1 MIEVLDGYENM
12 QKDYENFLR
21 VEEGGGPFFRIYLW
35 KKPVISLGFHQ
46 EPRDFPVDVVKRP
59 TGGGALLHGW
69 DISFS
74 VADVKE
80 MWGKSP
86 KKIYL
91 RLMGLLKE
99 SLESLGLSLGI
110 SNYGGSYGEYFCIF
124 QPTFGEIT
132 HKGKKLV
139 ACAMR
144 MGKRGFLLHGSL
156 FWTLDY
162 FKAEQIVGIPSERL
176 RDRMITFEE
185 LSVPWEELLK
195 AVEDFFTSV
204 MLCKTSYSL

>member
-12 QKDYENFLR
+12 QKDYENFLL

-80 MWGKSP
+80 IWGKSP

-91 RLMGLLKE
+91 RFMGLLKE
-99 SLESLGLSLGI
+99 SLERLGLSLGI
-110 SNYGGSYGEYFCIF
+110 SNYEGSYREYFCIF

-132 HKGKKLV
+132 HRGKKLV

-144 MGKRGFLLHGSL
+144 IGKRSFLLHGSL

-162 FKAEQIVGIPSERL
+162 LRAEQIMGIPSERL

-185 LSVPWEELLK
+185 LSISWEKLLK
-195 AVEDFFTSV
+195 AVEDFFTRIL
-204 MLCKTSYSL
+204 LCKTSYSL

>member
-21 VEEGGGPFFRIYLW
+21 VEEGGGSLFRLYLW

-99 SLESLGLSLGI
+99 SLEGLGLSLEI
-110 SNYGGSYGEYFCIF
+110 SNYVGSYREYFCIF

-132 HKGKKLV
+132 HRGKKLV

-162 FKAEQIVGIPSERL
+162 FKAEQIMGIPSERL
-176 RDRMITFEE
+176 RDRMLTFEE
-185 LSVPWEELLK
+185 LSVSWEELLK
-195 AVEDFFTSV
+195 AVEDFFTRILLRKAS
-204 MLCKTSYSL
+204 CSL

>member
-1 MIEVLDGYENM
+1 MIEVCDGYENM

-21 VEEGGGPFFRIYLW
+21 VEEGGGPFFRLYLW
-35 KKPVISLGFHQ
+35 EKPVISLGFHQ
-46 EPRDFPVDVVKRP
+46 EPRVFPVDVVKRP

-74 VADVKE
+74 VVDVKE

-99 SLESLGLSLGI
+99 SLEGLGLSLGI
-110 SNYGGSYGEYFCIF
+110 SNYGGTYGEYFCLF

-132 HKGKKLV
+132 HMGKKLV

-144 MGKRGFLLHGSL
+144 VGKRGFLLHGSL
-156 FWTLDY
+156 FWALDY
-162 FKAEQIVGIPSERL
+162 LKAEQIMGIPGEKL

-185 LSVPWEELLK
+185 LSVSREELLK
-195 AVEDFFTSV
+195 AVKDFFTRILV
-204 MLCKTSYSL
+204 CKASYSL

>member
-1 MIEVLDGYENM
+1 MAMKICKKIMKTSYGL
-12 QKDYENFLR
+12 KR
-21 VEEGGGPFFRIYLW
+21 VEDLFFRIYLW

-69 DISFS
+69 DVSFS

-91 RLMGLLKE
+91 TLIGLLKE
-99 SLESLGLSLGI
+99 SLEGLGLSLRV
-110 SNYGGSYGEYFCIF
+110 SNYGGSYMEYFCIF

-132 HKGKKLV
+132 HRGKKLV

-144 MGKRGFLLHGSL
+144 VGKSGFLLHGSL

-162 FKAEQIVGIPSERL
+162 LRAEQITGIPSERL
-176 RDRMITFEE
+176 RDRTITFEE
-185 LSVPWEELLK
+185 LSVSWEELLK
-195 AVEDFFTSV
+195 AVEDFFTRVSV
-204 MLCKTSYSL
+204 CKTSYSL

>member
-1 MIEVLDGYENM
+1 MIEACDGYENM

-99 SLESLGLSLGI
+99 SLERLGLSLEL
-110 SNYGGSYGEYFCIF
+110 SNYGGSYREYFCIF

-132 HKGKKLV
+132 YMGKKLV
-139 ACAMR
+139 ACALKV
-144 MGKRGFLLHGSL
+144 GKRGFLLHGSL

-162 FKAEQIVGIPSERL
+162 LKAEQIMGIPSERL

-185 LSVPWEELLK
+185 LSVSWEELLK
-195 AVEDFFTSV
+195 AVEDFFTRIL
-204 MLCKTSYSL
+204 LCKTSYSL

>member
-1 MIEVLDGYENM
+1 MIEVLDGCENM
-12 QKDYENFLR
+12 QKDHENFLR

-99 SLESLGLSLGI
+99 SLEGLGLSLGI

-132 HKGKKLV
+132 HRGKKLV

-162 FKAEQIVGIPSERL
+162 LRAEQIMGIPSERL

-185 LSVPWEELLK
+185 LSVSWEELLK
-195 AVEDFFTSV
+195 AVKDFFTRV

>member
-12 QKDYENFLR
+12 QKDHENFLR

-74 VADVKE
+74 VVDAKE
-80 MWGKSP
+80 LWGKSP

-99 SLESLGLSLGI
+99 SLEGLGLSLGI
-110 SNYGGSYGEYFCIF
+110 SNYEGSYREYFCIF

-144 MGKRGFLLHGSL
+144 VGKRGFLLHGSL

-162 FKAEQIVGIPSERL
+162 LRAEQIMGIPSEKL

-195 AVEDFFTSV
+195 AVEDFFTRIL
-204 MLCKTSYSL
+204 LCKTSYSL

>member
-1 MIEVLDGYENM
+1 MIEVCDGYENM

-21 VEEGGGPFFRIYLW
+21 VEEGGGPFFRLYLW

-69 DISFS
+69 DVSFS
-74 VADVKE
+74 VVDVKE

-99 SLESLGLSLGI
+99 SLERLDLSLGI
-110 SNYGGSYGEYFCIF
+110 SNYEGSHGEYFCLF

-132 HKGKKLV
+132 YMGKKLV

-144 MGKRGFLLHGSL
+144 MGKKGFLLHGSL

-162 FKAEQIVGIPSERL
+162 LRAEQIMGIPGERL

-185 LSVPWEELLK
+185 LSVSWEELLK
-195 AVEDFFTSV
+195 AVEYFFTRILV
-204 MLCKTSYSL
+204 CKASYSL

>member
-80 MWGKSP
+80 IWGKSP

-91 RLMGLLKE
+91 RFMGLLKE
-99 SLESLGLSLGI
+99 SLERLGLSLGI
-110 SNYGGSYGEYFCIF
+110 SNYEGSYREYFCIF

-132 HKGKKLV
+132 HRGKKLV

-162 FKAEQIVGIPSERL
+162 LEAEQIMGIPSERL

-185 LSVPWEELLK
+185 LSVSWEELLK
-195 AVEDFFTSV
+195 AVEDFFTGI
-204 MLCKTSYSL
+204 LLRKTSYSL

>member
-1 MIEVLDGYENM
+1 
-12 QKDYENFLR
+12 
-21 VEEGGGPFFRIYLW
+21 
-35 KKPVISLGFHQ
+35 LGFHQ
-46 EPRDFPVDVVKRP
+46 ESRDFLVDVVKRP

-74 VADVKE
+74 VVDVKE

-91 RLMGLLKE
+91 RLMGLLRE
-99 SLESLGLSLGI
+99 SLEGLGLSLGI

-132 HKGKKLV
+132 HRGKKLV

-144 MGKRGFLLHGSL
+144 VGKRGFLLHGSL
-156 FWTLDY
+156 FLALDY
-162 FKAEQIVGIPSERL
+162 LRAEQIMGIPSERL

-185 LSVPWEELLK
+185 LSVPREKLLK
-195 AVEDFFTSV
+195 AVKDFFTRIL
-204 MLCKTSYSL
+204 LCKASYSL

>member
-12 QKDYENFLR
+12 QKDHENFLR

-74 VADVKE
+74 VVDAKE
-80 MWGKSP
+80 LWGKSP

-99 SLESLGLSLGI
+99 SLEGLGLSLGI
-110 SNYGGSYGEYFCIF
+110 SNYEGSYREYFCIF

-144 MGKRGFLLHGSL
+144 VGKRGFLLHGSL

-162 FKAEQIVGIPSERL
+162 LRAEQIMGIPSEKL

-195 AVEDFFTSV
+195 AVEDFFTRILV
-204 MLCKTSYSL
+204 CEASYSF

>member
-1 MIEVLDGYENM
+1 MIEVRDGYENM

-80 MWGKSP
+80 MWGKGP

-99 SLESLGLSLGI
+99 SLEGLGLSLGI
-110 SNYGGSYGEYFCIF
+110 SNYGGTYGEYFCMF

-132 HKGKKLV
+132 HRGKKLV

-144 MGKRGFLLHGSL
+144 VGKRGFLLHGSL
-156 FWTLDY
+156 FLALDY
-162 FKAEQIVGIPSERL
+162 LRAEQIMGIPSERL

-185 LSVPWEELLK
+185 LSISWEELLK
-195 AVEDFFTSV
+195 AVKDFFTRV
-204 MLCKTSYSL
+204 LLCKASYSL

>member
-21 VEEGGGPFFRIYLW
+21 VEEGGGPFFRLYLW

-69 DISFS
+69 DLSFS
-74 VADVKE
+74 VVDAKE
-80 MWGKSP
+80 TWGKSP

-99 SLESLGLSLGI
+99 SLEGLGLSLGL
-110 SNYGGSYGEYFCIF
+110 SNHAGSYREYFCIF

-132 HKGKKLV
+132 HRGKKLV

-162 FKAEQIVGIPSERL
+162 FKAEQIMGIPSERL

-185 LSVPWEELLK
+185 LSVSWEELLK
-195 AVEDFFTSV
+195 AVKDFFTRIMV
-204 MLCKTSYSL
+204 CKASYSL

>member
-1 MIEVLDGYENM
+1 
-12 QKDYENFLR
+12 
-21 VEEGGGPFFRIYLW
+21 
-35 KKPVISLGFHQ
+35 
-46 EPRDFPVDVVKRP
+46 VDVVKRP

-74 VADVKE
+74 VVDVKE

-99 SLESLGLSLGI
+99 SLERLGLSLEL
-110 SNYGGSYGEYFCIF
+110 SNYGGSYMEYFCIF

-132 HKGKKLV
+132 YKGKKLV

-162 FKAEQIVGIPSERL
+162 LKAEQIMGIPSERL
-176 RDRMITFEE
+176 RDRIITFEE
-185 LSVPWEELLK
+185 LSVSWEELLK
-195 AVEDFFTSV
+195 AVEDFFTRV
-204 MLCKTSYSL
+204 MLCKASYSL

>member
-74 VADVKE
+74 VVDAKE

-99 SLESLGLSLGI
+99 SLERLGLSLEL
-110 SNYGGSYGEYFCIF
+110 SNYGGSYREYFCIF

-132 HKGKKLV
+132 HRGKKLV

-162 FKAEQIVGIPSERL
+162 LRAEQIMGIPSERL

-185 LSVPWEELLK
+185 LSVSWEELLK
-195 AVEDFFTSV
+195 AVEDFFTRIL
-204 MLCKTSYSL
+204 LCKTSYSL

>member
-1 MIEVLDGYENM
+1 MIEVRDGYENM

-21 VEEGGGPFFRIYLW
+21 VEEGGGPFFRLYLW

-110 SNYGGSYGEYFCIF
+110 SNYGGTYGEYFCIF

-132 HKGKKLV
+132 HRGKKLV

-144 MGKRGFLLHGSL
+144 VGKRGFLLHGSL
-156 FWTLDY
+156 FLALDY
-162 FKAEQIVGIPSERL
+162 LRAEQITGIPSERL

-185 LSVPWEELLK
+185 LSVSWEKLLK
-195 AVEDFFTSV
+195 AVKDFFTRV
-204 MLCKTSYSL
+204 LLCKASYSL

>member
-21 VEEGGGPFFRIYLW
+21 VEEGGGPFIRLYLW

-74 VADVKE
+74 VVDVKE

-99 SLESLGLSLGI
+99 SLESLGLSLEL
-110 SNYGGSYGEYFCIF
+110 SNYGGSYREYFCIF

-132 HKGKKLV
+132 QRGKKLV

-144 MGKRGFLLHGSL
+144 VGKRGFLLHGSL
-156 FWTLDY
+156 FLALDY
-162 FKAEQIVGIPSERL
+162 LRAEQITGIPSEKL

-185 LSVPWEELLK
+185 LSVSREELLK
-195 AVEDFFTSV
+195 AVKDFFTRV
-204 MLCKTSYSL
+204 LLCKASYSL

>member
-1 MIEVLDGYENM
+1 MIEALDGYENM

-46 EPRDFPVDVVKRP
+46 GPRDFPVDVVKRP

-80 MWGKSP
+80 IWGKSP

-91 RLMGLLKE
+91 RLMGLLRE
-99 SLESLGLSLGI
+99 SLEGLGLSLGI
-110 SNYGGSYGEYFCIF
+110 SNYEGSYREYFCIF

-132 HKGKKLV
+132 HRGKKLV

-144 MGKRGFLLHGSL
+144 IGKRSFLLHGSL

-162 FKAEQIVGIPSERL
+162 LRAEQIMGIPSERL

-185 LSVPWEELLK
+185 LSISWEELLK
-195 AVEDFFTSV
+195 AVEDFFTRI
-204 MLCKTSYSL
+204 LLRKTSYSL

>member
-21 VEEGGGPFFRIYLW
+21 VEEGGGPFFRLYLW

-74 VADVKE
+74 VVDAKE
-80 MWGKSP
+80 IWGKSP

-99 SLESLGLSLGI
+99 SLERLGPSLGI
-110 SNYGGSYGEYFCIF
+110 SNYGGSYGEYFYIF

-132 HKGKKLV
+132 HKEKKLV

-144 MGKRGFLLHGSL
+144 IGKRGFLFHGSL

-162 FKAEQIVGIPSERL
+162 LRAEQIMGIPSERL

-195 AVEDFFTSV
+195 AVEDFFTRIL
-204 MLCKTSYSL
+204 LCKTSYSL

>member
-21 VEEGGGPFFRIYLW
+21 VEEGGGPFLRLYLW

-46 EPRDFPVDVVKRP
+46 EQRDFPVDVVKRP

-74 VADVKE
+74 VVDVKE
-80 MWGKSP
+80 TWGKSP

-99 SLESLGLSLGI
+99 SLESLCLSLEL
-110 SNYGGSYGEYFCIF
+110 SNYGGSYREYFCLF

-132 HKGKKLV
+132 HMGKKLV

-144 MGKRGFLLHGSL
+144 VGKRGFLLHGSL
-156 FWTLDY
+156 FWALDY
-162 FKAEQIVGIPSERL
+162 LRAEQITGIPGEKL
-176 RDRMITFEE
+176 RDRMITFKE
-185 LSVPWEELLK
+185 LSVSWEELLK
-195 AVEDFFTSV
+195 AVKDFFTRV
-204 MLCKTSYSL
+204 LLCQASYSL

>member
-74 VADVKE
+74 VVDARE

-91 RLMGLLKE
+91 RFMGLLKE
-99 SLESLGLSLGI
+99 SLERLGLSLGI
-110 SNYGGSYGEYFCIF
+110 SNYEGSYREYFCIF

-132 HKGKKLV
+132 HRGKKLV

-162 FKAEQIVGIPSERL
+162 LEAEQIMGIPSERL

-185 LSVPWEELLK
+185 LSVSWEELLK
-195 AVEDFFTSV
+195 AVEDFFTGI
-204 MLCKTSYSL
+204 LLRKTSYSL

>member
-12 QKDYENFLR
+12 QKDHENFLR
-21 VEEGGGPFFRIYLW
+21 VEEGGGPLFRIYLW

-46 EPRDFPVDVVKRP
+46 EPRDFSVDVVKRP

-74 VADVKE
+74 VADVKD

-99 SLESLGLSLGI
+99 SLERLGLSLGI
-110 SNYGGSYGEYFCIF
+110 SNYAGSYREYFCIF

-162 FKAEQIVGIPSERL
+162 LRAEQIMGIPSERL

-185 LSVPWEELLK
+185 LSVSREELLK
-195 AVEDFFTSV
+195 AVEDFFTGV
-204 MLCKTSYSL
+204 LLCKASYSL

>member
-12 QKDYENFLR
+12 QKDYENFLQ

-46 EPRDFPVDVVKRP
+46 EQRDFPVDVVKRP

-99 SLESLGLSLGI
+99 SLERLGLSLEL
-110 SNYGGSYGEYFCIF
+110 SNYGGSYGEYFCVF

-132 HKGKKLV
+132 YKGKKLV

-144 MGKRGFLLHGSL
+144 VGKRGFLLHGSL

-162 FKAEQIVGIPSERL
+162 LRAEQIMGIPSERL
-176 RDRMITFEE
+176 KDRMITFEE
-185 LSVPWEELLK
+185 LSVSWEELLK
-195 AVEDFFTSV
+195 AVEDFFTRIL
-204 MLCKTSYSL
+204 LCKTSYSL

>member
-21 VEEGGGPFFRIYLW
+21 VEEGGGPFFRLYLW
-35 KKPVISLGFHQ
+35 EKPVISLGFHQ
-46 EPRDFPVDVVKRP
+46 EQRDFPVDVVKRP

-91 RLMGLLKE
+91 RLMGLLKG
-99 SLESLGLSLGI
+99 SLESLGLSLEL
-110 SNYGGSYGEYFCIF
+110 SNYGGSYREYFCIF

-132 HKGKKLV
+132 HRGKKLV

-144 MGKRGFLLHGSL
+144 VGKRGFLLHGSL

-162 FKAEQIVGIPSERL
+162 LRAEQIMSIPSERL
-176 RDRMITFEE
+176 RDRVITFKE
-185 LSVPWEELLK
+185 LSVSWEELLE
-195 AVEDFFTSV
+195 AVEDFFTRIL
-204 MLCKTSYSL
+204 LCKASYSL

>member
-21 VEEGGGPFFRIYLW
+21 VEEGGGPFFRLYLW

-46 EPRDFPVDVVKRP
+46 EPRDFSVDVVKRP

-74 VADVKE
+74 VVDAKE
-80 MWGKSP
+80 IWGKSP

-99 SLESLGLSLGI
+99 SLEGLGLSLGI
-110 SNYGGSYGEYFCIF
+110 SNYEGSYREYFCIF

-144 MGKRGFLLHGSL
+144 VGKRGFLLHGSL

-162 FKAEQIVGIPSERL
+162 LRAEQIMGIPSEKL

-195 AVEDFFTSV
+195 AVEYFFTSV
-204 MLCKTSYSL
+204 MLCKAGYSL

>member
-12 QKDYENFLR
+12 QKDHENFLR

-74 VADVKE
+74 VADEKE
-80 MWGKSP
+80 TWGKSP

-91 RLMGLLKE
+91 GLMGLLKE
-99 SLESLGLSLGI
+99 SLEDLSLSLEL
-110 SNYGGSYGEYFCIF
+110 SNYGGSYREYFCIF
-124 QPTFGEIT
+124 QPTFGEI
-132 HKGKKLV
+132 KYRGKKLV
-139 ACAMR
+139 ACTMKVR
-144 MGKRGFLLHGSL
+144 KRGFLLHGSL

-162 FKAEQIVGIPSERL
+162 LRAEQITGIPSERL
-176 RDRMITFEE
+176 RDRVITFEE
-185 LSVPWEELLK
+185 LSVSWEELLK
-195 AVEDFFTSV
+195 AVKDFFTRV

>member
-1 MIEVLDGYENM
+1 MIEVCDGYENM

-21 VEEGGGPFFRIYLW
+21 VEEGGGPFFRLYLW
-35 KKPVISLGFHQ
+35 EKPVISLGFHQ

-74 VADVKE
+74 VVDVKE

-99 SLESLGLSLGI
+99 SLEGLGLSLGI
-110 SNYGGSYGEYFCIF
+110 SNYEGSHGEYFCLF

-132 HKGKKLV
+132 YKGKKLV
-139 ACAMR
+139 ACALR
-144 MGKRGFLLHGSL
+144 VGKRGFLLHGSL

-162 FKAEQIVGIPSERL
+162 LKAEQIMGIPSERL

-185 LSVPWEELLK
+185 LSVSWEELLK
-195 AVEDFFTSV
+195 AVEDFFTRI
-204 MLCKTSYSL
+204 MLCKASYSL

>member
-74 VADVKE
+74 VADAKE

-110 SNYGGSYGEYFCIF
+110 SNYGGTYGEYFCMF

-156 FWTLDY
+156 FLALDY
-162 FKAEQIVGIPSERL
+162 LRAEQIMGIPGERL

-185 LSVPWEELLK
+185 LSVSWEELLK
-195 AVEDFFTSV
+195 AVKDFFTRIL
-204 MLCKTSYSL
+204 LCKASYSL

>member
-1 MIEVLDGYENM
+1 MIEVCDGYENM

-21 VEEGGGPFFRIYLW
+21 VEEGGGPFFRLYLW
-35 KKPVISLGFHQ
+35 EKPVISLGFHQ
-46 EPRDFPVDVVKRP
+46 ESRDFPVDVVKRP
-59 TGGGALLHGW
+59 TGVGALLHGW

-74 VADVKE
+74 VVDVKE

-99 SLESLGLSLGI
+99 SLEGLGLSLGI
-110 SNYGGSYGEYFCIF
+110 SNYGGTYGEYFCLF

-132 HKGKKLV
+132 YKGKKLV

-144 MGKRGFLLHGSL
+144 VGKRGFLLHGSL

-162 FKAEQIVGIPSERL
+162 LKAEQIMGIPGEKL

-185 LSVPWEELLK
+185 LSVSWEELLK
-195 AVEDFFTSV
+195 AVKDFFTRV
-204 MLCKTSYSL
+204 LLCKASYSL

>member
-1 MIEVLDGYENM
+1 MIEVFDGYENM
-12 QKDYENFLR
+12 RKDYENFLR
-21 VEEGGGPFFRIYLW
+21 VEEGGGPFLRLYLW
-35 KKPVISLGFHQ
+35 EKPVISLGFHQ
-46 EPRDFPVDVVKRP
+46 EQRDFPVDVVKRP

-99 SLESLGLSLGI
+99 NLERLGLSLEL
-110 SNYGGSYGEYFCIF
+110 SNYGGSYREYFCLF

-144 MGKRGFLLHGSL
+144 VGKRGFLLHGSL
-156 FWTLDY
+156 FLALDY
-162 FKAEQIVGIPSERL
+162 LRAEQITGIPSERL

-185 LSVPWEELLK
+185 LSVSWEELLK
-195 AVEDFFTSV
+195 AVKDFFTRV
-204 MLCKTSYSL
+204 LLCKASYSL

>member
-1 MIEVLDGYENM
+1 MIEVLDGCENM

-69 DISFS
+69 DVSFS
-74 VADVKE
+74 VVDEKE

-99 SLESLGLSLGI
+99 SLERLGLSLEL
-110 SNYGGSYGEYFCIF
+110 SNYVGSYREYFCIF

-132 HKGKKLV
+132 HRGKKLV

-144 MGKRGFLLHGSL
+144 IGKRGFLFHGSL

-162 FKAEQIVGIPSERL
+162 LKAEQIMGIPSERL

-185 LSVPWEELLK
+185 LSVSWEELLK
-195 AVEDFFTSV
+195 AIEDFFTRIL
-204 MLCKTSYSL
+204 LCKTSYSL

>member
-12 QKDYENFLR
+12 RKDYENFLQ
-21 VEEGGGPFFRIYLW
+21 VEEGGGPFFRLYLW

-46 EPRDFPVDVVKRP
+46 EPRDFPVDVVKRL

-74 VADVKE
+74 VVDVKE

-91 RLMGLLKE
+91 RLMGLLRE
-99 SLESLGLSLGI
+99 SLEGLGLSLGI

-132 HKGKKLV
+132 HRGKKLV

-144 MGKRGFLLHGSL
+144 IGKRGFLLHGSL

-162 FKAEQIVGIPSERL
+162 LMAEQIMGIPSERL

-185 LSVPWEELLK
+185 LSLSWEELLK
-195 AVEDFFTSV
+195 AVEDFFTRV
-204 MLCKTSYSL
+204 LLCKVSYSL

>member
-1 MIEVLDGYENM
+1 MIEVCDGYENM
-12 QKDYENFLR
+12 RKDYENFLR
-21 VEEGGGPFFRIYLW
+21 VEEGGGPFFRLYLW

-74 VADVKE
+74 VVDAKE
-80 MWGKSP
+80 MWGKSR

-99 SLESLGLSLGI
+99 SLESLGLSLEL
-110 SNYGGSYGEYFCIF
+110 SNYGGSYREYFCIF

-156 FWTLDY
+156 FLALDY
-162 FKAEQIVGIPSERL
+162 LKAEQITGIPSEKL
-176 RDRMITFEE
+176 RDRITTFEE
-185 LSVPWEELLK
+185 LSVSWEELLK
-195 AVEDFFTSV
+195 AVEDFFTRV
-204 MLCKTSYSL
+204 LVCKASYSL

>member
-1 MIEVLDGYENM
+1 MIEVRDGYENM

-21 VEEGGGPFFRIYLW
+21 VEEGGGPFFRLYLW

-99 SLESLGLSLGI
+99 SLESLGLSLEL

-132 HKGKKLV
+132 YRGKKLV
-139 ACAMR
+139 VCAMR
-144 MGKRGFLLHGSL
+144 VGKRGFLLHGSL
-156 FWTLDY
+156 FLALDY
-162 FKAEQIVGIPSERL
+162 LRAEQITGIPSERL

-185 LSVPWEELLK
+185 LSVSREELLK
-195 AVEDFFTSV
+195 AVKDFFTRV
-204 MLCKTSYSL
+204 LLCKASYSP

>member
-74 VADVKE
+74 VVDVKE

-99 SLESLGLSLGI
+99 SLERLGLSLEL
-110 SNYGGSYGEYFCIF
+110 SNYGGSYREYFCIF

-132 HKGKKLV
+132 YKGKKLV
-139 ACAMR
+139 ACAIR

-162 FKAEQIVGIPSERL
+162 LRAEQIIGIPSERL

-185 LSVPWEELLK
+185 LSVSWEELLK
-195 AVEDFFTSV
+195 AVEDFFTRIP
-204 MLCKTSYSL
+204 LCKTSYSL

>member
-21 VEEGGGPFFRIYLW
+21 VEEGRGPFLRLYLW
-35 KKPVISLGFHQ
+35 KKSVVSLGFHQ

-74 VADVKE
+74 VVDAKE

-99 SLESLGLSLGI
+99 SLERLGLSLKL
-110 SNYGGSYGEYFCIF
+110 SNYGGSYREYFCIF

-132 HKGKKLV
+132 HRGKKLV

-162 FKAEQIVGIPSERL
+162 LRAEQIMGIPSERL

-185 LSVPWEELLK
+185 LSVPCEELLK
-195 AVEDFFTSV
+195 AVEDFFTRV
-204 MLCKTSYSL
+204 LLCKTSYSL